1 MRKKIWKK
9 VLSISLSVALV
20 VSSLSGVNFGLFD
33 TEEAEAA
40 VAMPSGTVSIHDPS
54 IVEGKAEA
62 GDRHKYYI
70 FGSHMAWAYSD
81 DLETWTTFTNNINTE
96 FNTIFADNFNWSKK
110 GDTGYV
116 NDGNMWAPDVIWNP
130 TLGKWCMYMSING
143 NAWNSSIC
151 MLTANSLDGNW
162 TKVGDIV
169 FSGFTGA
176 GTTRDVVGTNYSA
189 VVGNTTLPAH
199 YKMSGYNPSYKKT
212 VDGVEQTITTDQTTW
227 NLNLLPHAIDPCVFF
242 DGDNLYMSY
251 GSWSG
256 GIYILKLNPA
266 TGLRGEDYT
275 DDYKASDNT
284 TITDRNYTSK
294 TVSEVRSDKYFGK
307 KIAGKNMISGEASYI
322 KKIGDY
328 YYLFLSYG
336 GFSANGG
343 YQMRVYRSDAPDGIY
358 KDMSGDPAT
367 SARAGNVNGSFGLRL
382 MTYYKWDWM
391 SYGQVAQGHNSV
403 YVTNDDRYYVIYHTR
418 TNDGTEGHF
427 VRVHEMFMNE
437 DGWLTAAPMQYS
449 TTDTTTGCAALEM
462 SDIAGSY
469 NAILHTNTN
478 TASKECVESSIITLN
493 ANGTFTGDS
502 YSGTWSKVSGENK
515 IKFDIG
521 GTTYKGALVY
531 QTKEGSEGKVLCFTA
546 AGNDVSFWGV
556 ENAERVTEQEW
567 NTPYQ
572 ISEKTDFYRAKIS
585 KSYTIQKGEK
595 ITLDFENIS
604 GGTGNW
610 NNWVTILTNDYD
622 LGAVGCIE
630 SAVMRPDNCY
640 NLEPTGS
647 SRDCY
652 YNDWDGLHGPSYL
665 QAHQDGVNVRM
676 IVSRGSDDV
685 ITVRA
690 ITTSKS
696 DNSIVSYQIY
706 KYNAAW
712 NDANSENMRFYLS
725 SDLAKITI
733 KKVKREAMSVTE
745 ADLSEATEH
754 TVETTPWWSVFSD
767 YYTLEASSTKNH
779 MFYTKSAD
787 NNCFNV
793 WNMAFVNAERGGTGY
808 AESLIVRGDNNS
820 WGADSNSKT
829 VTATDA
835 DGQELAIADI
845 TEAYYEGAYVY
856 VTISR
861 DGSNHITL
869 TSKLYNN
876 DLEYIGKI
884 VTGWTNTTTTAGA
897 PMKYWLSAEKASTYI
912 FDGDIISNTVKKMD
926 NVLEGYTTA
935 ATSKYVI
942 VNASD
947 SAKSNVSFELAG
959 GENSKFEITEIKV
972 NGVPIEGT
980 TIASLAPNAQVEIT
994 VANKLGLSASE
1005 TAYTETVNVKVDGV
1019 TAKTLKASVI
1029 VEGALKV
1036 VVKNEFS
1043 TSTLEEYT
1051 AANAPKIVY
1060 TLSNQASTQTI
1071 TNITLALN
1079 SGSNFT
1085 ISGSNTI
1092 ASLAPGESVDV
1103 TVVAKT
1109 GLTSGSSPYSDKLVI
1124 SGTGINT
1131 KQLDFSLSIL
1141 KRTRELTITR
1151 NSAFTSQTEGY
1162 TTAPTVTYTIKN
1174 VGNTDLTNIVAV
1186 LATGRNFQI
1195 TGGANISSL
1204 SVGATAT
1211 ITVKAITG
1219 LNPGTYKDT
1228 LTVMATGSGA
1238 VSESLSF
1245 TVNSKALEYEND
1257 PRITAYY
1264 TFNNN
1269 ILNTYSK
1276 NNGTAKVHG
1285 GAGDTWNTASSGMT
1299 AYTTGINGNAYLF
1312 KGDGTTRGEGLEL
1325 DVKTT
1330 SSFTISGWVKAEQ
1343 KVNFQPIFFV
1353 SEGMDKYI
1361 NVSTNFN
1368 DFASGALFMETGWSG
1383 TSFWLDKNHD
1393 GCEATVQDIPLNTWT
1408 YVTFTYDSKTK
1419 EAALYYNAELLD
1431 KEVTS
1436 GYSWKDD
1443 YLFLGINWWDKSF
1456 KGAMDDVVIFNQ
1468 AITAKEVKEIYDNNG
1483 VPLQVVKGTIDTG
1496 TDEKEEEEIVIP
1508 PSNNTNSTPTDSSST
1523 TNSDG
1528 TTSYTLSGAWW
1539 AAWTPGFKLEDK
1551 LTFSIDVKGGNDVW
1565 NNVTA
1570 AFVNVPTDGKTD
1582 PTKTAGYKE
1591 YLMIRPDNWGWGGG
1605 DKLNIEGNEIKFTS
1619 PMPLT
1624 LEELVATMKDA
1635 HIDATI
1641 TKTATGIKLEYAV
1654 KGANGKSYTYVVESD
1669 FDTSKGVYV
1678 FFTCDN
1684 STVKVTTTAESS
1696 EDEVVP
1702 TTEKVVGTKWWDDM
1716 QQTSDKVIAGDN
1728 KTWVYTI
1735 VAGENNGAD
1744 AAFCVEITDNN
1755 GIYITTGSHYQV
1767 WTTGADG
1774 ELTGNNPEGVSNLI
1788 PGHKYRVS
1796 VTREGYKFTINYYD
1810 VDADEEYCE
1819 FVVIFDED
1827 VPLADELYI
1836 HVMAQVGEFDVTFEG
1851 ELTDDE
1857 EDNEDEESNNASSDN
1872 VNGGDGD
1879 KDKSENDK
1887 QNELPGSSDDSKS
1900 EKTNTATIV
1909 AIVVGIVAGV
1919 VAVGGIIAAILY
1931 KKKKSKFAVSDNSE
1945 N

>member
-1 MRKKIWKK
+1 MKKKIWKK
-9 VLSISLSVALV
+9 LLSISLSVALV
-20 VSSLSGVNFGLFD
+20 VSSLSGVNFGLFGS
-33 TEEAEAA
+33 EEAEAA

-54 IVEGKAEA
+54 IVEGREGVDA
-62 GDRHKYYI
+62 HKYYI
-70 FGSHMAWAYSD
+70 FGSHMAWAWSD
-81 DLETWTTFTNNINTE
+81 DLETWTTFTNNINTD

-130 TLGKWCMYMSING
+130 TLNKWCMYMSING

-151 MLTANSLDGNW
+151 MLTADKLDGNW
-162 TKVGDIV
+162 TKAGDIV

-176 GTTRDVVGTNYSA
+176 GTTRGVDGTNYRT
-189 VVGNTTLPAH
+189 VVSSNDLPLH
-199 YKMSGYNPSYKKT
+199 YTKT
-212 VDGVEQTITTDQTTW
+212 AYGGTDSIESTTW
-227 NLNLLPHAIDPCVFF
+227 NNGLLPHAIDPCVFF
-242 DGDNLYMSY
+242 DNGQLYMSY

-256 GIYILKLNPA
+256 GIYILKLNPR
-266 TGLRGEDYT
+266 TGLRNNDLNYAN
-275 DDYKASDNT
+275 DYK
-284 TITDRNYTSK
+284 YTNGIV
-294 TVSEVRSDKYFGK
+294 TEVRSDAYFGK

-343 YQMRVYRSDAPDGIY
+343 YQMRVYRSEKSDGRPDAPDGTY

-367 SARAGNVNGSFGLRL
+367 SGSAGNVNGSYGLRL

-403 YVTNDDRYYVIYHTR
+403 YVDDNNTPENTNDDRYFVIYHTR

-493 ANGTFTGDS
+493 ANGTFTGDR

-556 ENAERVTEQEW
+556 GNAERVTEQEW

-572 ISEKTDFYRAKIS
+572 ISSVTDGYWTKFS
-585 KSYTIQKGEK
+585 KPYTIQKGEK

-604 GGTGNW
+604 GSTVN
-610 NNWVTILTNDYD
+610 NYANWVAFLTNDYD
-622 LGAVGCIE
+622 LGAAGCIE
-630 SAVMRPDNCY
+630 SAVMRADNCY
-640 NLEPTGS
+640 NNNNYAGPTDS
-647 SRDCY
+647 IKNCF
-652 YNDWDGLHGPSYL
+652 YNVWETFAASHAS
-665 QAHQDGVNVRM
+665 GVNVRM
-676 IVSRGSDDV
+676 IVSRSDDDI
-685 ITVRA
+685 ITVRSISTSISDGA
-690 ITTSKS
+690 I
-696 DNSIVSYQIY
+696 ISYQVY

-712 NDANSENMRFYLS
+712 NGANSENMRFYLS
-725 SDLAKITI
+725 SDGAKVTI

-767 YYTLEASSTKNH
+767 YYTLEADSTKDL

-787 NNCFNV
+787 ENCFNV

-808 AESLIVRGDNNS
+808 AESLIVRGDNYS

-876 DLEYIGKI
+876 DMKYIGKI
-884 VTGWTNTTTTAGA
+884 VTEWTNTTTTADA
-897 PMKYWLSAEKASTYI
+897 PLKYWLSAEKASTYI

-959 GENSKFEITEIKV
+959 GEDSKFEITEIKV
-972 NGVPIEGT
+972 NGVPIAGT

-1005 TAYTETVNVKVDGV
+1005 TPYTETVNVKVDGV
-1019 TAKTLKASVI
+1019 TTKTLKASVI

-1109 GLTSGSSPYSDKLVI
+1109 GLTSGSSPYSDKLLI

-1443 YLFLGINWWDKSF
+1443 YLFLGINWWDQSF

-1468 AITAKEVKEIYDNNG
+1468 AITAKEIKEIYDNNG

-1496 TDEKEEEEIVIP
+1496 TDEKEEEEIVVP

-1551 LTFSIDVKGGNDVW
+1551 LTFSIDVKGGNEVW

-1851 ELTDDE
+1851 ELKEDTEDPDNKKEDDKKDPDNGDEDETKKDDE
-1857 EDNEDEESNNASSDN
+1857 S
-1872 VNGGDGD
+1872 
-1879 KDKSENDK
+1879 
-1887 QNELPGSSDDSKS
+1887 NELPGSSDDSKS